1 MSNYIKSDKLKHPQY
16 LCSGIDTDSALTWLD
31 FGNAPLLYIYIYIY
45 SFIVFSEN
53 FLKRLTLLL
62 EQSHVSHIPHN
73 EYQEADNIIL
83 LGWNATA
90 SDMLALG
97 DCGLPEPWRSSSYRS
112 LLGALRFLEYTPALL
127 HKCGR

>member
-1 MSNYIKSDKLKHPQY
+1 MSNYIKSDKLKHLQY
-16 LCSGIDTDSALTWLD
+16 LCSGIDTNSALTWLD
-31 FGNAPLLYIYIYIY
+31 LGNAPLLYIY

-62 EQSHVSHIPHN
+62 EQSHESHIPHN
-73 EYQEADNIIL
+73 EFQEADNIIL

-97 DCGLPEPWRSSSYRS
+97 SRGLPEPCRSSSYRS
-112 LLGALRFLEYTPALL
+112 LLGALRFLEYTPTALL